1 MKFTKLDY
9 CQYLLSS
16 QINYTLTN
24 LADHLESLSHDRVNR
39 YLRREKLTPSLLWDN
54 VKALIQIT
62 ENAYVIFDD
71 TVLDKRYAEEIEL
84 TRRQYSGNE
93 HGVLRGIG
101 VVNCVYV
108 NPETEQ
114 FWVIDYRIYDP
125 DGDGKSKLEHVVDM
139 LQNLIYH
146 KSLPF
151 RTVLMDSWYATKD
164 LMQNIDNLGKYYYCP
179 LKKNRL
185 VDDTAGVEK
194 YQQIESLTW
203 SKEELEQ
210 GKIIKIKAF
219 PKNKKVKLFRVVVS
233 TDKTEFV
240 ATNDITQDSTDAVQE
255 VCGIRWKIEE
265 FHRELKQLTGVE
277 SCQCRKARIQ
287 RNHIGC
293 AMLVWLR
300 LKDLAYKTGQSVY
313 QLKHGLLSN
322 YLIEQL
328 KYPSIPMTLA

>member
-1 MKFTKLDY
+1 
-9 CQYLLSS
+9 
-16 QINYTLTN
+16 
-24 LADHLESLSHDRVNR
+24 
-39 YLRREKLTPSLLWDN
+39 LLWDN
-54 VKALIQIT
+54 VKALIQIA

-71 TVLDKRYAEEIEL
+71 TVLDKRYAQEIEL

-93 HGVLRGIG
+93 HGIVRGIG
-101 VVNCVYV
+101 VVSCIYV
-108 NPETEQ
+108 NTETGQ
-114 FWVIDYRIYDP
+114 FWVIDYRIYNP
-125 DGDGKSKLEHVVDM
+125 DGDGKSKLDHVAEM
-139 LQNLIYH
+139 LQSLIYH

-164 LMQNIDNLGKYYYCP
+164 LMQYIDSLGKYYYCP

-185 VDDTAGVEK
+185 VDDTGGVDQYK
-194 YQQIESLTW
+194 KVESLTW

-210 GKIIKIKAF
+210 GKIIKIKTF
-219 PKNKKVKLFRVVVS
+219 TLNRKVKLFRVVVS

-240 ATNDITQDSTDAVQE
+240 VTNDIAQNSTDAVQE
-255 VCGIRWKIEE
+255 VCGLRWKIEE

-287 RNHIGC
+287 RNHISC

-300 LKDLAYKTGQSVY
+300 LKDLAYKTGKTVY
-313 QLKHGLLSN
+313 QLKQGLLSN

-328 KYPSIPMTLA
+328 KYPSIPMTLV